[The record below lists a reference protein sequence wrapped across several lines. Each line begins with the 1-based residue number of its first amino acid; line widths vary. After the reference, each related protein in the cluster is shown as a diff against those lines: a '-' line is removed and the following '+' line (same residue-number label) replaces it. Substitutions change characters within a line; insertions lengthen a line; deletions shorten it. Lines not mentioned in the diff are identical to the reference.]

1 MGMVASGVSQNVAT
15 ALVLLGI
22 KVQLDT
28 GSGGELGVAGGGDIQ
43 LALPNVAMDIVKRE
57 DACIGVRARVFGRS
71 EEVVKGKADHIRAS
85 PEFFLRQIGIAL
97 WCSNY

>member
-1 MGMVASGVSQNVAT
+1 MVASGVSQNVAT

-71 EEVVKGKADHIRAS
+71 EEVVKG
-85 PEFFLRQIGIAL
+85 
-97 WCSNY
+97 